1 MDIEVNSPEKVPDNL
16 SYHRK
21 CYQRFTLKRDIDKL
35 KSQHEKIQAQVDQK
49 EIVDDGEEP
58 RRKSNRVCSDSPIE
72 KNICLFCKV
81 RRVKDS
87 TEETLVQCI
96 DERAR
101 DRIIECAKRKG
112 RFDIFG
118 ISNLISN
125 EAKYHKS
132 CYRNFTYIPDD
143 EVEPTE
149 SETKKSL
156 QSSAF
161 KEVVKFCLDLDTFRP
176 NEIIPLKHL
185 VSIMEDKLKE
195 NNLTM
200 DASTRKNFK
209 RELQTQ
215 VPSLKFLDSGNEIYV
230 YSKSASID
238 DIMLKYIKAKEE
250 NDQLKNEQQNE
261 EEQFIKC
268 FETLRK
274 EVKQLNDTMPWP
286 PQPEDL
292 TPDKVVIPPMLNMAL
307 SRLLKSKDGTLTE
320 KAERLK
326 MSIAQDII
334 YAVTQGM
341 IIPVL
346 K

>member
-1 MDIEVNSPEKVPDNL
+1 
-16 SYHRK
+16 
-21 CYQRFTLKRDIDKL
+21 
-35 KSQHEKIQAQVDQK
+35 
-49 EIVDDGEEP
+49 
-58 RRKSNRVCSDSPIE
+58 
-72 KNICLFCKV
+72 
-81 RRVKDS
+81 
-87 TEETLVQCI
+87 
-96 DERAR
+96 
-101 DRIIECAKRKG
+101 
-112 RFDIFG
+112 
-118 ISNLISN
+118 
-125 EAKYHKS
+125 
-132 CYRNFTYIPDD
+132 
-143 EVEPTE
+143 
-149 SETKKSL
+149 
-156 QSSAF
+156 
-161 KEVVKFCLDLDTFRP
+161 
-176 NEIIPLKHL
+176 
-185 VSIMEDKLKE
+185 
-195 NNLTM
+195 
-200 DASTRKNFK
+200 
-209 RELQTQ
+209 
-215 VPSLKFLDSGNEIYV
+215 
-230 YSKSASID
+230 
-238 DIMLKYIKAKEE
+238 MLKYIKVKEE

>member
-1 MDIEVNSPEKVPDNL
+1 
-16 SYHRK
+16 
-21 CYQRFTLKRDIDKL
+21 
-35 KSQHEKIQAQVDQK
+35 
-49 EIVDDGEEP
+49 
-58 RRKSNRVCSDSPIE
+58 
-72 KNICLFCKV
+72 
-81 RRVKDS
+81 
-87 TEETLVQCI
+87 
-96 DERAR
+96 
-101 DRIIECAKRKG
+101 
-112 RFDIFG
+112 
-118 ISNLISN
+118 
-125 EAKYHKS
+125 
-132 CYRNFTYIPDD
+132 
-143 EVEPTE
+143 
-149 SETKKSL
+149 
-156 QSSAF
+156 
-161 KEVVKFCLDLDTFRP
+161 
-176 NEIIPLKHL
+176 
-185 VSIMEDKLKE
+185 
-195 NNLTM
+195 M

-215 VPSLKFLDSGNEIYV
+215 VPSLKFLDSGNAIYV

-238 DIMLKYIKAKEE
+238 DIMLKYIKVKEE